1 MIELFTMMRYLQWDT
16 LKQKHLNHFD
26 SWAST
31 FGETTTAIE
40 LAPEGTGYRAR
51 TRFAKFFNLPE
62 LMNIFKAVADIKT
75 SDQLHLPVPEAVYH
89 NVVAKPTEIQK
100 AMVQEL
106 SERAS
111 KVHAGTVD
119 PSVDNMLRITSDGRK
134 LGLDQ
139 RIINPDLPD
148 DPASKVNLCVENI
161 YNIWNDGKAD
171 KLTQLV
177 FSDLS
182 TPKEGTFSVYT
193 DIRDKLI
200 IRGVSESEIAFIH
213 DADTEVKKKEL
224 FAKVRSGNV
233 RVLIGSTQ
241 KMGAGTN
248 CQDKLECVSKLK
260 RMK

>member
-1 MIELFTMMRYLQWDT
+1 
-16 LKQKHLNHFD
+16 
-26 SWAST
+26 
-31 FGETTTAIE
+31 
-40 LAPEGTGYRAR
+40 
-51 TRFAKFFNLPE
+51 
-62 LMNIFKAVADIKT
+62 MNIFKEAADIKT
-75 SDQLHLPVPEAVYH
+75 SDQLNLPVPEAVFH
-89 NVVAKPTEIQK
+89 NIVAKPTAIQK
-100 AMVQEL
+100 EMVQEL

-111 KVHAGTVD
+111 KVHSGAVD

-148 DPASKVNLCVENI
+148 EPDSKVNLCVDNI
-161 YNIWNDGKAD
+161 YSIWHDGKAD

-182 TPKEGTFSVYT
+182 TPKEGVFSVYT

-200 IRGVSESEIAFIH
+200 SRGVPQEEIAFIH

-224 FAKVRSGNV
+224 FAKVRSGSV
-233 RVLIGSTQ
+233 RVLIGSTA

-248 CQDKLECVSKLK
+248 CRVTRS
-260 RMK
+260 